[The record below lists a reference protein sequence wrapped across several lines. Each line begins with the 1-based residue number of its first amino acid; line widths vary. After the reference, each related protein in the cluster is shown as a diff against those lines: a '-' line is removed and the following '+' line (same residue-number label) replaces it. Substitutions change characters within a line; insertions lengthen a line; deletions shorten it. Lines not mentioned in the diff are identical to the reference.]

1 MTPKA
6 PTNGNKKQWQLW
18 AIAAVFSILAAAL
31 GIQWQSA
38 IDAAETNDAKI
49 TQLISIHETDMEKVN
64 ADHEVDIAR
73 LDESNRNRRNQIAD
87 LEERI
92 AIVEERTRP

>member
-1 MTPKA
+1 MIDAVKNNT
-6 PTNGNKKQWQLW
+6 TTYI
-18 AIAAVFSILAAAL
+18 IAAIFSITAAFL

-38 IDAAETNDAKI
+38 IDQAEQNNKEIVKLEDLHRA
-49 TQLISIHETDMEKVN
+49 
-64 ADHEVDIAR
+64 DIAR

-92 AIVEERTRP
+92 ARLEERTGG

>member
-1 MTPKA
+1 MTVGG
-6 PTNGNKKQWQLW
+6 NGKKGDWKLW
-18 AIAAVFSILAAAL
+18 AIAAVFSLLAGFL

-38 IDAAETNDAKI
+38 IDAAAVNNEKI
-49 TQLISIHETDMEKVN
+49 TQLINLHESDVDKLN
-64 ADHEVDIAR
+64 DSHDIDIAR

-92 AIVEERTRP
+92 ARVEERTGG